1 MDFQNVPKE
10 YRSIPFWS
18 WNEKLVPEETAEQVR
33 IMKSMQTRL
42 KDFLLMSHRFQ
53 ETEFPGA
60 LFLKRSTK
68 TDTEKIF

>member
-1 MDFQNVPKE
+1 
-10 YRSIPFWS
+10 
-18 WNEKLVPEETAEQVR
+18 
-33 IMKSMQTRL
+33 MKSMQTRL

-60 LFLKRSTK
+60 LFLKRSTE